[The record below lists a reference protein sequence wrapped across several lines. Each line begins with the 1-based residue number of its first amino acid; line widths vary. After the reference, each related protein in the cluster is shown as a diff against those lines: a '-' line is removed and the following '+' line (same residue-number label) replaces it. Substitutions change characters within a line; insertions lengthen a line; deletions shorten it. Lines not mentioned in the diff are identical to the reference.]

1 MYAAI
6 DVGSNTIRMLLG
18 VFHKGAILP
27 YSYHR
32 EITRLSGNFSQQHG
46 LSESGIQKSL
56 STLKSYKKLLSP
68 HAVSHLRVVGT
79 AALRRAD
86 NKQYFIDKVFSETGF
101 VIEVIDGAEE
111 ALLTSKGAL
120 TAIKSS
126 SESTLVVDIGGGSTE
141 LACSIDGRIRFQK
154 SYTLGVVRLCE
165 EFSSDIERQQQIN
178 AAFAQIADNIKSLG
192 LSGEKYSLIGTAGTI
207 TTLAAIHLQL
217 IKYDVAKINNHELS
231 ASWLKSIQQKLKLMT
246 APEREALVGMERGRG
261 DLMLPGL
268 QILLSLME
276 QLHLTSLRVS
286 DSGLLEGVFLGLTDS

>member
-141 LACSIDGRIRFQK
+141 LACNIDGRIRFQK